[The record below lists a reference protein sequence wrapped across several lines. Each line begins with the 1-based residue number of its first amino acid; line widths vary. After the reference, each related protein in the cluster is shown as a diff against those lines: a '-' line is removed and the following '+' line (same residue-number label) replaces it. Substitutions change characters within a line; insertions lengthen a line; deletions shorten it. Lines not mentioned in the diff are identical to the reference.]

1 MLINPSFFI
10 VDITVP
16 NVGNAAILE
25 RLNSFINQ
33 YEQECLVN
41 ILGYDLYKSYKADAT
56 TPRMVDLISGAEYTD
71 YYGNLKKW
79 NGLVQT
85 VVEPVVYSAGPP
97 EVQAVVGQY
106 KSLIANYIYYFFQ
119 QQSMTQTTGIST
131 AAMKSEA
138 GVSVSP
144 ADKMIYAWNSF
155 SQDVANM
162 VSFLR
167 SKSDV
172 YPEFTEWVAICALD
186 SNRQNNNFGI

>member
-1 MLINPSFFI
+1 
-10 VDITVP
+10 
-16 NVGNAAILE
+16 
-25 RLNSFINQ
+25 
-33 YEQECLVN
+33 
-41 ILGYDLYKSYKADAT
+41 
-56 TPRMVDLISGAEYTD
+56 MVELISGAEYTD
-71 YYGNLKKW
+71 YYGKLHKW

-85 VVEPVVYSAGPP
+85 IVEPVDAIPADGDTPAVP
-97 EVQAVVGQY
+97 EVLGQY

-155 SQDVANM
+155 SQDVTNM